1 MKMNPSGRVA
11 VVTGAGGG
19 IGRCISMALVEIG
32 LVVVLIGKTRRKIEA
47 LAKCIN
53 KNEQVAHTIH
63 ADITN
68 EMKIKQEILRIENE
82 IGPVDILVNNAG
94 VAGPHGPTWEIDT
107 DEWKRCIETNLIGQF
122 LCTFYILPKMI
133 SRKRGRIINIVS
145 SAGIKPIPFAS
156 AYSVGKT
163 AFIRFSEI
171 LASEVSKYGITVFA
185 LHPGRV
191 HTSMIDIVMKKIDQN
206 EWWGR
211 EFSRGFLQQDE
222 VDKDSIAR
230 MIKSI
235 ASGCAD
241 PLSGRF
247 LSVSDNLEDLLNN
260 IEEINDKDSL
270 ILQIKKYKT

>member
-1 MKMNPSGRVA
+1 MNPSGRVA

-53 KNEQVAHTIH
+53 KNEQVAHIIH

-260 IEEINDKDSL
+260 IEEINDKDNL